1 MEPIV
6 DVLVEQDRRL
16 RALSDL
22 PGALSH
28 EVANAVVVNRLRAIG
43 VERAN
48 LKLVEPPPA
57 DGAKEPRLV
66 PAKRAAKRGAP
77 VVRDIDR
84 VPRGAALLSR
94 LQAKARAQRV
104 VEVRALHRF

>member
-6 DVLVEQDRRL
+6 DVLVEQHRRL
-16 RALSDL
+16 RALPHL
-22 PGALSH
+22 PGALPH
-28 EVANAVVVNRLRAIG
+28 EVANAVVVNRLRAVGI
-43 VERAN
+43 ERAD
-48 LKLVEPPPA
+48 LKLIEPPPA

-66 PAKRAAKRGAP
+66 PANRATKRGAP

-84 VPRGAALLSR
+84 VSRGSALLPR

-104 VEVRALHRF
+104 V